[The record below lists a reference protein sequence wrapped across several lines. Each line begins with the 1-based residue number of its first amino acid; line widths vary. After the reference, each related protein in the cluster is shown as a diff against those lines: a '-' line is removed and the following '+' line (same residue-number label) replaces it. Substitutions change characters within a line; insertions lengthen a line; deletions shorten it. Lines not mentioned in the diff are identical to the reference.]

1 MRNIKINESL
11 KLLDIPATPCD
22 QSLEQGTGSFKL
34 SRILLLDDE
43 SEIVELCAKVLRK
56 NYLVVKTSSPFEA
69 VSFMDAGRHMID
81 LVICDYVMP
90 GMNGAEFVDKIR
102 NQGVTTP
109 VILYTGRVADWEP
122 REFDKFVKIL
132 EKPFGGEK
140 LLSEVAAVLVAIQG
154 GTDVY
159 RRFRGIIPHLNISL
173 ESLESFLKGRGVESL
188 SDITPQKALKK
199 FGTGEAYNIFLSWHY
214 LHELRSKVGP

>member
-1 MRNIKINESL
+1 MR
-11 KLLDIPATPCD
+11 ATPCD
-22 QSLEQGTGSFKL
+22 QSLEQGTGSIKL

-43 SEIVELCAKVLRK
+43 SEIVELCANVLRK
-56 NYLVVKTSSPFEA
+56 NYLVVKTNSPFEA

-81 LVICDYVMP
+81 LVICDYTMP

-102 NQGVTTP
+102 NHGVTTP
-109 VILYTGRVADWEP
+109 VILYTGRVADWAP

-140 LLSEVAAVLVAIQG
+140 LLSEVAGVLAAIQRES
-154 GTDVY
+154 DVY
-159 RRFRGIIPHLNISL
+159 KRFRGIIPHLNISL
-173 ESLESFLKGRGVESL
+173 KNLEIFLKGRGIENPT
-188 SDITPQKALKK
+188 DINPQKALKK

-214 LHELRSKVGP
+214 LHELRSKIGP